1 MGAAFWLPAM
11 GGVLRPPL
19 RERLLRRS
27 PARIVVVQTAFLGDT
42 VFTSA
47 LARSLIARFPEA
59 AVDLCVSPR
68 GRDVALAV
76 PGVAQ
81 VIVFDK
87 RGADRGAR
95 GFFRMAR
102 RLRELAYDMAVLPHR
117 SLRTA
122 LLARAAGIPERVGFA
137 GTSGQILYTSAV
149 PDAGATF
156 VGREAGLA
164 RALGAQPAPMRLVA
178 RQEWLDRAKAVL
190 LRSAGQG
197 PDAPADAGS
206 LVFPRAAALC
216 LGSEWET
223 KVWPAAH
230 LASLARSLRA
240 KGFTPLLLGG
250 PRERPLAAEV
260 LRLAPEAGCVDTT
273 GNPVGEAMALLS
285 LAALCVGGDTGLVHA
300 ARALGVPTVAVFGPT
315 SPEAHDFGPR
325 ERAVSLRLA
334 CAPCSTHGSRRC
346 PLGHHDCLKMLP
358 ATLVLPA
365 CGHVLEGA

>member
-1 MGAAFWLPAM
+1 
-11 GGVLRPPL
+11 
-19 RERLLRRS
+19 
-27 PARIVVVQTAFLGDT
+27 VQTAFLGDT

-47 LARSLIARFPEA
+47 LARSLIARFPQA
-59 AVDLCVSPR
+59 TVDLCVSPR

-87 RGADRGAR
+87 RGADRGPLGLLR
-95 GFFRMAR
+95 VAR
-102 RLRELAYDMAVLPHR
+102 RLRERAYELAVLPHR

-137 GTSGQILYTSAV
+137 GTPGRILYTAAV

-156 VGREAGLA
+156 LGREAALA

-178 RQEWLDRAKAVL
+178 RPEWLARAEAVL
-190 LRSAGQG
+190 RRAPAQG
-197 PDAPADAGS
+197 PDAPADGGAVA
-206 LVFPRAAALC
+206 LPRAAALC

-223 KVWPAAH
+223 KIWPAAH
-230 LASLARSLRA
+230 LATLALGLRA
-240 KGFTPLLLGG
+240 QGFTPLLLGG

-260 LRLAPEAGCVDTT
+260 LRAAPEARCVDTT
-273 GNPVGEAMALLS
+273 GNPVSEAMALLS

-325 ERAVSLRLA
+325 QRAVSLRLA
-334 CAPCSTHGSRRC
+334 CAPCSAHGSRRC
-346 PLGHHDCLKMLP
+346 PLGHHDCLKTLP
-358 ATLVLPA
+358 AALVLPA
-365 CGHVLEGA
+365 CGQVLEGR